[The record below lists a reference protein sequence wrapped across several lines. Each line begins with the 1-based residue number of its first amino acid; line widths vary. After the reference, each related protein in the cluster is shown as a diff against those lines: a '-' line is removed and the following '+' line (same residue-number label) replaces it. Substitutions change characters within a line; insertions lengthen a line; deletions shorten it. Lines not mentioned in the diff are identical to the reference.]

1 MALKPFS
8 ERIIPDR
15 LFDVQRGQFSEKLIM
30 QGSVPAASTGQGVVN
45 VSNYGD
51 FYCTHITGQFS
62 TLASPA
68 GAIVDTGLNYLTGQ
82 LIDGA
87 GQRKLFN
94 ERIPLS
100 LFMSPGRRRDST
112 STTVLT
118 DPVGNS
124 LFFPIEFE
132 YLFTKN
138 SNIYLDLYNS
148 SDETNYYEI
157 CFHGI
162 RIVSNSQPGIANY
175 QPPQKRNAILQ
186 QRRTR

>member
-8 ERIIPDR
+8 ERINPEQ
-15 LFDVQRGQFSEKLIM
+15 LFSVQKSQFSEKLVM
-30 QGSVPAASTGQGVVN
+30 QGSVAAASSDQGVVN

-68 GAIVDTGLNYLTGQ
+68 GAIVDTGLNYLSGQ

-87 GQRKLFN
+87 GQRKLMN
-94 ERIPLS
+94 ARIPLS
-100 LFMSPGRRRDST
+100 LWMSPGRRRDSS

-118 DPVGNS
+118 DPAGNS
-124 LFFPIEFE
+124 LFYPIEFE
-132 YLFTKN
+132 YLFTRN
-138 SNIYLDLYNS
+138 SNIFLDLYNS

-162 RIVSNSQPGIANY
+162 RIVATGTISQGYANY
-175 QPPQKRNAILQ
+175 SPKNQSIKRSPRQ
-186 QRRTR
+186 